1 MIDFGSNNYFRFYVN
16 AFIFSCI
23 LCMKYL
29 HINVSYRLLFLMSQ
43 VAFLQETVGRECE
56 ERLELTEALSKARE
70 QLLVHQRGT
79 SIANSSSTGRSSH
92 SQLSLGGSSSPH
104 QPTSPK
110 GNPPSGLRRG
120 SGGGGQSGGSK
131 GARNSGSGGG
141 GSLNDSRNRIATV
154 LGKKELKI
162 QINAGQ

>member
-1 MIDFGSNNYFRFYVN
+1 MTR
-16 AFIFSCI
+16 
-23 LCMKYL
+23 
-29 HINVSYRLLFLMSQ
+29 SYRLLFLMSQ

-79 SIANSSSTGRSSH
+79 SIANSTMSTGRSSH